1 MKKIF
6 FLVITCLIFTYPI
19 AGFAQEELDEKIETL
34 YKQGVSLYKDNRLDE
49 ADAIFIKLLRVN
61 PEHQGAQLYLYEK
74 IPDKIALRK
83 AEESALKNQE
93 ELAKRNPSK
102 ENIETFYQTA
112 VSLYNKNQLDID
124 KAKVLFAKILKLDPD
139 HKGAKIYLNQKIPDK
154 IEKKRQLAKRRG
166 RKRVQAE
173 IDSLYAEGRS
183 LYDSGELDKA
193 RATFY
198 KIFVFDPDHKGTKIY
213 LREKIPDKIEQAK
226 LAEQRRVEELRRQ
239 EEEAREELRR
249 QQEQAKERARQE
261 KIDTLY
267 KEAIVL
273 YNDDQLDK
281 AKESLVNVLE
291 LDPNHKGA
299 NFYLDK
305 KIPDKIEQAKVAEE
319 RRLKE
324 LARQEEQ
331 AKLAEQR
338 RLEELRRQEEEA
350 REQQRRQQEQAKEKA
365 LKEKTD
371 TLYTQARSLYDSDD
385 LGSARDLFYQI
396 LELDPEHS
404 GAKLYLDKRIPN
416 KIEQAKL
423 EQKRVF
429 EELRRQEEQ
438 AKEEAFKEKI
448 DAFYKQAK
456 VLYKRGDLDKAKD
469 LLTKII
475 EIDPE
480 HSGANLYLDK
490 RIPNKIEQARLAE
503 QRRLK
508 ELARQEEQA
517 KLAEQRRLEQQRRQE
532 QEAKEKVQLEKKQ
545 VKEEAPT
552 EYVDEVLVYDADR
565 VRQEQFAKQEII
577 LEEATQV
584 YKAQTRDDQAM
595 AKDLERA
602 RQGQFAKE
610 EAIVEAKAKAYKE
623 RITQESLAK
632 DQEEKAEEVTVKEVI
647 VKEEPA
653 TEPEKE
659 TPVSGEI
666 EHEYRISTGDSLEI
680 SLYGEPDMK
689 QVTRVSEEGVIT
701 YPFLGSLEVGGL
713 TPQEAEKKIE
723 ELLGKEYFVNPQ
735 VRITIKSYAKFN
747 ILGEVRRPGSYEI
760 SGPMTVIDAISIA
773 GGFTD
778 IASQNGVRIVRKQGD
793 KSRIIKVPVKHILKT
808 GDNSKNVYIKKGDTI
823 VVPESFF

>member
-416 KIEQAKL
+416 KIEQA
-423 EQKRVF
+423 
-429 EELRRQEEQ
+429 
-438 AKEEAFKEKI
+438 
-448 DAFYKQAK
+448 
-456 VLYKRGDLDKAKD
+456 
-469 LLTKII
+469 
-475 EIDPE
+475 
-480 HSGANLYLDK
+480 
-490 RIPNKIEQARLAE
+490 RLAE

>member
-249 QQEQAKERARQE
+249 QQEQAKE
-261 KIDTLY
+261 
-267 KEAIVL
+267 
-273 YNDDQLDK
+273 
-281 AKESLVNVLE
+281 
-291 LDPNHKGA
+291 
-299 NFYLDK
+299 
-305 KIPDKIEQAKVAEE
+305 
-319 RRLKE
+319 
-324 LARQEEQ
+324 
-331 AKLAEQR
+331 
-338 RLEELRRQEEEA
+338 
-350 REQQRRQQEQAKEKA
+350 KA

-416 KIEQAKL
+416 KIEQAIL
-423 EQKRVF
+423 EQKRVI

>member
-338 RLEELRRQEEEA
+338 RLE
-350 REQQRRQQEQAKEKA
+350 
-365 LKEKTD
+365 
-371 TLYTQARSLYDSDD
+371 
-385 LGSARDLFYQI
+385 
-396 LELDPEHS
+396 
-404 GAKLYLDKRIPN
+404 
-416 KIEQAKL
+416 
-423 EQKRVF
+423 
-429 EELRRQEEQ
+429 
-438 AKEEAFKEKI
+438 
-448 DAFYKQAK
+448 
-456 VLYKRGDLDKAKD
+456 
-469 LLTKII
+469 
-475 EIDPE
+475 
-480 HSGANLYLDK
+480 
-490 RIPNKIEQARLAE
+490 
-503 QRRLK
+503 
-508 ELARQEEQA
+508 
-517 KLAEQRRLEQQRRQE
+517 QQRRQE